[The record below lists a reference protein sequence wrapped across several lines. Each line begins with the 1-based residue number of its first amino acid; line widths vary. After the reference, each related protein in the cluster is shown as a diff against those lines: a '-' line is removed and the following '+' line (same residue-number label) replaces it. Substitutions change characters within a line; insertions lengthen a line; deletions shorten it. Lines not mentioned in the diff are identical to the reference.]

1 MRAQGP
7 VGVVGAGYV
16 GIATATVLASWGTA
30 TMLVENN
37 PERLALLDE
46 RRIPF
51 YDPELEKVL
60 AEVAGRGTLRFSRTL
75 DDLAE
80 ADVVLICV
88 GTPPTAT
95 GALDLTALEQVV
107 ARLVEAAR
115 PGAVIVIKS
124 TVPPGTTTRLAG
136 VVAARR
142 PDLPLVSCP
151 EFLQEGNS
159 LDDVRRPARI
169 VVGGADDA
177 ACRKVAALFAPSEAP
192 VLITDAASAEL
203 VKYGANAFLAT
214 KISFVNEL
222 SHFCDLVG
230 ADVTVVAA
238 GIGADPRI
246 GPAFLRAGLGFGGSC
261 FPKDVRALEDLGA
274 SHGYQ
279 SLLLKACSEINA
291 KQRDR
296 VVAKLRDALGGTLR
310 GRRVAVLGLAFKPGT
325 DDLRQAPAL
334 DVVAKLITEE
344 ALVAVTDPVAA
355 PGPPELAR
363 EATLVAD
370 VYRCIEGADA
380 LLLATEWPEYRSL
393 DWERVRSLMHGNVI
407 VDGRNFLDGV
417 RLVELGFNYHG
428 VGRPPLARPDSHSDD
443 AAGPGPAR

>member
-1 MRAQGP
+1 MKSQGL

-16 GIATATVLASWGTA
+16 GIATATVLASWGLA
-30 TMLVENN
+30 TVLVENN
-37 PERLALLDE
+37 PDRFALLGE

-51 YDPELEKVL
+51 FEPELEKVL
-60 AEVAGRGTLRFSRTL
+60 VEVAESGTLRFSRTL
-75 DDLAE
+75 EDLAD
-80 ADVVLICV
+80 ADVVLVCV

-95 GALDLTALEQVV
+95 GALDLMALEQVV
-107 ARLVEAAR
+107 ERLVEVAR
-115 PGAVIVIKS
+115 RGAVIVIKS

-136 VVAARR
+136 VVATRR

-151 EFLQEGNS
+151 EFLQEGS
-159 LDDVRRPARI
+159 CLDDVRRPSR
-169 VVGGADDA
+169 VVGGADA
-177 ACRKVAALFAPSEAP
+177 TACRKVAALFAPGGAP
-192 VLITDAASAEL
+192 VIITDATSAEL

-261 FPKDVRALEDLGA
+261 FPKDVHALEDLGA
-274 SHGYQ
+274 SLGYQ

-291 KQRDR
+291 QQKDR
-296 VVAKLRDALGGTLR
+296 VVAKIRDALGGTLR
-310 GRRVAVLGLAFKPGT
+310 GRRVAVLGVAFKPGT

-334 DVVAKLITEE
+334 DVVGKLIAEG
-344 ALVAVTDPVAA
+344 ALVAATDPVAA
-355 PGPPELAR
+355 PGPPELPR
-363 EATLVAD
+363 EATFVAD

-417 RLVELGFNYHG
+417 RLVELRFDYHG
-428 VGRPPLARPDSHSDD
+428 VGRPALSRPTSRSDD

>member
-1 MRAQGP
+1 M
-7 VGVVGAGYV
+7 
-16 GIATATVLASWGTA
+16 
-30 TMLVENN
+30 
-37 PERLALLDE
+37 
-46 RRIPF
+46 
-51 YDPELEKVL
+51 
-60 AEVAGRGTLRFSRTL
+60 
-75 DDLAE
+75 
-80 ADVVLICV
+80 
-88 GTPPTAT
+88 
-95 GALDLTALEQVV
+95 
-107 ARLVEAAR
+107 
-115 PGAVIVIKS
+115 
-124 TVPPGTTTRLAG
+124 
-136 VVAARR
+136 
-142 PDLPLVSCP
+142 
-151 EFLQEGNS
+151 
-159 LDDVRRPARI
+159 
-169 VVGGADDA
+169 
-177 ACRKVAALFAPSEAP
+177 
-192 VLITDAASAEL
+192 LITDAASAEL

-291 KQRDR
+291 QQRDR

-370 VYRCIEGADA
+370 VYRCIEGA
-380 LLLATEWPEYRSL
+380 TRSCSP
-393 DWERVRSLMHGNVI
+393 RNGPNTGRSTGSASA
-407 VDGRNFLDGV
+407 
-417 RLVELGFNYHG
+417 
-428 VGRPPLARPDSHSDD
+428 P
-443 AAGPGPAR
+443 